1 MLFLYPCCDIYIT
14 IMSKGQAATRSD
26 PTAITAPS
34 LGELTLYFLRLGA
47 LGFGGPIA
55 LVGYMHRDL
64 VERERWVS
72 EQEYR
77 EGLAFSQ
84 LAPGPLAAQLAM
96 YLGLIRGGF
105 AGATLVGTAF
115 ILPSFLMVVALAV
128 LYTHYGGLSWIQAS
142 FYGIAPAVIAVI
154 AQAVLKLV
162 KTTVGRDPLLWLVF
176 VVLAAST
183 AISEREIV
191 WLFVGSGIVCAGVR
205 GRSSP
210 PAGLLPGLFLLTSL
224 PGSGKLLEVFL
235 FFAKAG
241 LFVFGSGLAIV
252 PFLHGGVVQE
262 HQWLSERQF
271 LDAVAVAMITPGP
284 VVITVGFIGYLVAGF
299 WGAVAAA
306 AGVFLPVYLVT
317 LFLGRSYRDWSR
329 SEMVR
334 TFVAGVTAAAAGAM
348 AGAMVVLGKRAM
360 LDVPTLAIG
369 IVSLIAVLRFKIPE
383 PLLIVGAGLAGILLY
398 PN

>member
-1 MLFLYPCCDIYIT
+1 ML
-14 IMSKGQAATRSD
+14 KGQAVSRGG
-26 PTAITAPS
+26 PTAGAAPS
-34 LGELTLYFLRLGA
+34 LSEFSLYFLRLGA

-105 AGATLVGTAF
+105 AGATLAGVAF
-115 ILPSFLMVVALAV
+115 ILPSFVMVVALAV
-128 LYTHYGGLSWIQAS
+128 LYMHYGGLSWIQAA

-154 AQAVLKLV
+154 AHAVLKLV
-162 KTTVGRDPLLWLVF
+162 KTTVGRDPLLWAVF

-191 WLFVGSGIVCAGVR
+191 WLFVGSGIVCASVR
-205 GRSSP
+205 GRFSP
-210 PAGLLPGLFLLTSL
+210 PTELLPGLFFLVSL
-224 PGSGKLLEVFL
+224 PGSGKLQEVFL

-284 VVITVGFIGYLVAGF
+284 VVITVGFIGYLVAGG

-329 SEMVR
+329 SAMVQA
-334 TFVAGVTAAAAGAM
+334 FVAGVTAAAAGAM
-348 AGAMVVLGKRAM
+348 AGAVVVLGKRAL

-369 IVSLIAVLRFKIPE
+369 MVSLIAVLRFKVPE
-383 PLLIVGAGLAGILLY
+383 PLLIVAAGLAGVLLHQD
-398 PN
+398 